1 MSGNMGPGNVRMGD
15 ASSIG
20 GEFVCGCKLGQEM
33 KAGGQNEDI
42 MWHCSASPPPVPSNP
57 TAAAIMALRGLTK
70 ASWRRGGGVSG
81 PSLIKS
87 CGV

>member
-1 MSGNMGPGNVRMGD
+1 MPGNMGPGNVRMGVVC
-15 ASSIG
+15 SIG
-20 GEFVCGCKLGQEM
+20 GERKCVCLSGQEM
-33 KAGGQNEDI
+33 KEGGQNENN

-70 ASWRRGGGVSG
+70 ASWRKGGVSG
-81 PSLIKS
+81 PSLIRS